1 MNLNNKI
8 NNNGL
13 NLLKINKK
21 IIIKWYLKN
30 DKVDRQKFWIRKS
43 IK

>member
-8 NNNGL
+8 NNHYL

-21 IIIKWYLKN
+21 IIIIIKWFLKE
-30 DKVDRQKFWIRKS
+30 DKVDRQKFWIQK
-43 IK
+43 